1 MTQKQKANEIANLFV
16 TKSIFDMD
24 NNELQIERENA
35 KKFSIIAVNET
46 IKVFE
51 MMIQE
56 GNRNLSDSNN
66 IYWDKI
72 VYLNAVIV
80 EIDKL

>member
-1 MTQKQKANEIANLFV
+1 MTEKQKATEIANLFV

-51 MMIQE
+51 MIIQE

>member
-1 MTQKQKANEIANLFV
+1 MTEKQKATEIANLFV

-46 IKVFE
+46 IKVLE
-51 MMIQE
+51 MIIQE